1 MLVASWHV
9 AADKFGERFCRMWK
23 MYLAVAETGFRYQNL
38 MVFQLQLTK
47 DQKALP
53 FTRDYM
59 HEAERELRLRP
70 SSCTAAKRAQCELV
84 HGAAC
89 AKC

>member
-1 MLVASWHV
+1 
-9 AADKFGERFCRMWK
+9 MWE
-23 MYLAVAETGFRYQNL
+23 MYLAAAETGFRYQNL

-59 HEAERELRLRP
+59 HEAERELRLRDSHP
-70 SSCTAAKRAQCELV
+70 APQQRGRSAS
-84 HGAAC
+84 
-89 AKC
+89 